1 MNKKNTEKAVALKPS
16 EHFQRNI
23 LFAHKG
29 KAISNYLGSDKK
41 RLMKFLTGV
50 GTAIE
55 RTPKL
60 LECDQESVM
69 QAFVNAASF
78 DLDPSGI
85 SGECYV
91 LPYKGKGQFQLAY
104 KGLVTMMYRNGIDN
118 IVSGIVR
125 EKDTIKLVD
134 GNIQHE
140 VDPFLSKEER
150 GVAIGAYVKVTF
162 NGKTVSKFMNG
173 KDIMAHGKKFSKS
186 FNSEYSPWKEKN
198 DPELWMWVK
207 TVLIQLSKLL
217 PLGDSLKKAINIDYQ
232 DSVVHDRME
241 KAKQQSKTIEMG
253 NLLTKPKDAKDK
265 AKEGKTTEEVEKP
278 ADSST
283 EA

>member
-1 MNKKNTEKAVALKPS
+1 MTTKNNTPALKPA
-16 EHFQRNI
+16 EHFQKNV

-41 RLMKFLTGV
+41 RLMKFLTAV

-69 QAFVNAASF
+69 QAFVNAAAF

-91 LPYKGKGQFQLAY
+91 LPYAGKGQFQLAY

-118 IVSGIVR
+118 IISGIVR
-125 EKDTIKLVD
+125 KEDKIKLVD

-140 VDPFLSKEER
+140 VNPFLSKEER
-150 GVAIGAYVKVTF
+150 GESIGAYVKVTF
-162 NGKTVSKFMNG
+162 NGKTVSKFMNR
-173 KDIMAHGKKFSKS
+173 KDIISHAKKFSKS
-186 FNSEYSPWKEKN
+186 FNPTGKYSPWNPEN
-198 DPELWMWVK
+198 DPEGWMEVK

-241 KAKQQSKTIEMG
+241 KAKQQSKVLEMG
-253 NLLTKPKDAKDK
+253 NLLTKPTNG
-265 AKEGKTTEEVEKP
+265 KENTESKTEKETEQNTGTNTQ
-278 ADSST
+278 A
-283 EA
+283 